1 MWIGVRTVNNSTV
14 RQRRPSSGLRPNF
27 ILLLF
32 QFGVLLLLGRVVY
45 LQVVERERLEQQGEA
60 RVMREVEMPVRRGM
74 ILDRHGEPLAISAPV
89 YALWTEPRQL
99 IRADHTRMTRMARLL
114 DLKPDVLQKALRQK
128 ISRDFMY
135 LRRQVD
141 PDLAR
146 EVIALD
152 IPGVFMRREHR
163 RYYPAGE
170 VTAQLLGFTDIDG
183 HGQEGAELLYND
195 MLSGQPGRKRVLKDR
210 RGRIVE
216 NVESISAM
224 RPGHDLRLTLDRR
237 LQYLAYRELKT
248 AVHKFKA
255 RSGTLVMMDP
265 RNGDVLAM
273 ASQPSYNPNN
283 PQHLEKRY
291 HRNAAML
298 DSYEPGSTVKPFT
311 MLAALMSGE
320 YTPQSEIDTKPGYM
334 RIGGYTVRDFRNYGV
349 LDLTGILKKSS
360 NVGISRLGLSLD
372 PELLWSVFDKVG
384 LGHLTGSGFPGEYP
398 GTLRHFSGWSSI
410 DHATLCYGYG
420 LSLTAVQLARAY
432 TVLASGGILRD
443 IRLHSEQKAGAM
455 AGERVL
461 PADPIRSV
469 LSMLEQVVQPTG
481 TGKRAAVAEYRIAGK
496 TGTVRKSVNGSYAEG
511 QYQALFVGM
520 APASDPRLVLVVVI
534 DEPDGEKYY
543 GGQVAAPVFSKVMT
557 SSLRLLNVPPD
568 NISDFSRLLITKM
581 NADADEPAG

>member
-1 MWIGVRTVNNSTV
+1 MNNGTV
-14 RQRRPSSGLRPNF
+14 QRPDSGIRPNVV
-27 ILLLF
+27 LLIF
-32 QFGVLLLLGRVVY
+32 HVAVLLLLGRIVY
-45 LQVVERERLEQQGEA
+45 LQIVEKDLLERQGEA

-89 YALWTEPRQL
+89 YALWAEPRQL
-99 IRADHTRMTRMARLL
+99 IRADSGQVDRMTQLL
-114 DLKPDVLQKALRQK
+114 DLNSEVLQKALRKK
-128 ISRDFMY
+128 ISREFMY

-141 PDLAR
+141 PSRAR
-146 EVIALD
+146 EVMALD
-152 IPGVFMRREHR
+152 LPGVFMRREHR

-170 VTAQLLGFTDIDG
+170 VTAQMLGFTNIDG
-183 HGQEGAELLYND
+183 YGQEGVELQYND
-195 MLSGQPGRKRVLKDR
+195 ILSGQPGKKRVLKDR

-216 NVESISAM
+216 NVESIKAV
-224 RPGHDLRLTLDRR
+224 RPGHELRLTLDRR

-255 RSGTLVMMDP
+255 KSGTLVIMDP

-291 HRNAAML
+291 HRNAALL
-298 DSYEPGSTVKPFT
+298 DSYEPGSTIKPFT
-311 MLAALMSGE
+311 MLAALMSGD
-320 YTPQSEIDTKPGYM
+320 YTAQSEIDTKPGYM

-372 PELLWSVFDKVG
+372 PELLWGVFDKVG
-384 LGHLTGSGFPGEYP
+384 LGHLTGSQFPGEFH

-420 LSLTAVQLARAY
+420 LSLTAAQLARSYA
-432 TVLASGGILRD
+432 VLASGGVLREL
-443 IRLHSEQKAGAM
+443 RLHS
-455 AGERVL
+455 GEGDEANKGVHVL
-461 PADPIRSV
+461 PTEAILTVR
-469 LSMLEQVVQPTG
+469 SMLEQVVQPTG

-496 TGTVRKSVNGSYAEG
+496 TGTVRKSVDGSYVDG

-520 APASDPRLVLVVVI
+520 APASKPRLVVVVVI
-534 DEPDGEKYY
+534 DEPDGDEYY

-568 NISDFSRLLITKM
+568 NISDFSRLLITEM
-581 NADADEPAG
+581 RYSTNEPSS